1 MENETPTPSAAP
13 LPLPT
18 DVPPPAPAE
27 FQMLDP
33 RVIKLWR
40 VHSAIGS
47 AVLLTVITGAVIGFK
62 FAFDLPFYITVPVW
76 LMAVSLRVWT
86 FFWFPQREYQ
96 YSGYRLND
104 KVLETRSGIWFRV
117 IRLLPL
123 TRLQHVDLQRG
134 PLERYFGLASLVLHT
149 AGTQAAS
156 ITITGL
162 ADAEA
167 ERLRDHL
174 VAIGGDDAV

>member
-18 DVPPPAPAE
+18 EVPPPAPAE
-27 FQMLDP
+27 FQALDP

-40 VHSAIGS
+40 AHSAIGS

-62 FAFDLPFYITVPVW
+62 LAFGLPLYITLPVW
-76 LMAVSLRVWT
+76 LIALSFRVWT
-86 FFWFPQREYQ
+86 FFWFPKREYQ
-96 YSGYRLND
+96 HWGYRLND
-104 KVLETRSGIWFRV
+104 KVLETRSGIWFHV

-156 ITITGL
+156 ITIPGL
-162 ADAEA
+162 AAADA